1 MWKNAE
7 IKVYPIND
15 EKSKKIK
22 DLNWDED
29 PTHSKVEQDDGRVD
43 WYDIG
48 FKWFKISKILWTKTS
63 KVLVRLL

>member
-1 MWKNAE
+1 LWKNAE

-48 FKWFKISKILWTKTS
+48 FK
-63 KVLVRLL
+63 